1 MTDTAERAEILG
13 KYIVRHGA
21 TVREAAK
28 AFGVSK
34 STVHT
39 DVTRRLPH
47 TAPGLY
53 AEVRKVLDVNKA
65 ERHIRG
71 GNATRSKYRRKEE
84 QTQPDGMEET

>member
-84 QTQPDGMEET
+84 QTRPGGME